1 MQGAWRRWE
10 GRGQR
15 IIERAE
21 KGSPRGPHTGRTGL
35 GRGGY
40 ELRNAESI
48 QPSSQEADPPIPAL
62 SISPR
67 GRPQQVSVTRL
78 QRQLPS
84 PGILSHGTSVCLSM
98 HPSLPTLRS
107 RQEAQPNSLPS
118 LCLFLKFPEMDNGMP
133 ATGTASLGVGC
144 MDLDF
149 LPPTPRP
156 PQGPQQGR
164 LGQTAWGCTAP
175 PRQGWD
181 IKAGSAG
188 ACQPGL

>member
-10 GRGQR
+10 GSGQR
-15 IIERAE
+15 ITERAE

-35 GRGGY
+35 GRGGD

-67 GRPQQVSVTRL
+67 GWPQQVSVTRL

-84 PGILSHGTSVCLSM
+84 PGSLSHGTPICLSV

-107 RQEAQPNSLPS
+107 RQEAQPSLPLPFPPS
-118 LCLFLKFPEMDNGMP
+118 ACFSNFLRWTEMDKGMP

-156 PQGPQQGR
+156 PQRPQQGR
-164 LGQTAWGCTAP
+164 RGQTA
-175 PRQGWD
+175 
-181 IKAGSAG
+181 
-188 ACQPGL
+188 